1 MELTFVRMEC
11 QSFEGEVSKVRDAN
25 RVGFTLVELLVAIA
39 IIGLLAGLVLPAI
52 QGAREAS
59 RRMSCSNNIRNQTL
73 AILDFER
80 IFTHLPPGRM
90 GRNDLD
96 HAWSFYLLPML
107 EQTRI
112 YSAYDL
118 GKPMDAPANTKL
130 AQSVLPV
137 YRCPSSEKNMFGDTD
152 YAGLSGTVINLN
164 GQSPFN
170 RGSLVF
176 VYDSLGDDYR
186 YRPSYELPLSSV
198 TDGLSN
204 TFCIAESPDRPAPDG
219 SWASGINC
227 ISHDRGSVNNGG
239 DGIRSLHVGGAHCA
253 RLDGSLTF
261 VSNGI
266 DENALGAMLT
276 RNGNEYLSID

>member
-1 MELTFVRMEC
+1 MELTFVNMEC
-11 QSFEGEVSKVRDAN
+11 QSIEGGVPKVRVAN

-80 IFTHLPPGRM
+80 TFTNLPPGRM

-96 HAWSFYLLPML
+96 HAWSLYILPML

-118 GKPMDAPANTKL
+118 SKPMDAPANTKL

-137 YRCPSSEKNMFGDTD
+137 YRCPSSERNMIGDTD
-152 YAGLSGTVINLN
+152 YVGLLGTLINLN
-164 GQSPFN
+164 GQNPFN
-170 RGSLVF
+170 RGCLIY
-176 VYDSLGDDYR
+176 VYDSIGED

-204 TFCIAESPDRPAPDG
+204 TFCIAESPDRLVPDG
-219 SWASGINC
+219 SWASGISC
-227 ISHDRGSVNNGG
+227 ISHDRGSVNKER

-261 VSNGI
+261 VSNGT
-266 DENALGAMLT
+266 DENVLGAMLT
-276 RNGNEYLSID
+276 RNGNEDLSID